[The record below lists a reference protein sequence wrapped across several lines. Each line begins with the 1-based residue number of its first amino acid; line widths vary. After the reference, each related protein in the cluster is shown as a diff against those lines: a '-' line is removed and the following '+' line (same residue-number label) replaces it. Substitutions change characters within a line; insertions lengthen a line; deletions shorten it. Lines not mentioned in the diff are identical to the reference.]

1 MNANIEMLCNQTISN
16 AEISIMFWTLI
27 VTIFSLIVTVIIS
40 IIGTHQNAKLNSIT
54 MLKDNVGE
62 SFNRILLNDFCENV
76 KDCNCKFFSSNET
89 GEIVLVSFDVVPLI
103 TLRNK
108 ISGFLGEV
116 AYLQYAIPCR
126 YSRLNSAG
134 QNVIDFIEIEMLPYA
149 IFVEA
154 PNKIEDDD
162 NKKTVKARKGK
173 KIYRKFLRKV
183 KKFYKKAFKIYK
195 FGL

>member
-1 MNANIEMLCNQTISN
+1 MNANVEMLCNQTISN

-27 VTIFSLIVTVIIS
+27 VTIFSLVVTVIIS
-40 IIGTHQNAKLNSIT
+40 IIGNHQNAKLNSIT

-62 SFNRILLNDFCENV
+62 TFNRILLNDFCENA

-103 TLRNK
+103 KLRNK
-108 ISGFLGEV
+108 VSEFLGEV
-116 AYLQYAIPCR
+116 AYLQYAIPFR
-126 YSRLNSAG
+126 FSRLNSAG
-134 QNVIDFIEIEMLPYA
+134 QNVMDFIENEMLPYA
-149 IFVEA
+149 IFAEA
-154 PNKIEDDD
+154 PNKIEDGD
-162 NKKTVKARKGK
+162 KKTVGARKGK

-195 FGL
+195 YGL